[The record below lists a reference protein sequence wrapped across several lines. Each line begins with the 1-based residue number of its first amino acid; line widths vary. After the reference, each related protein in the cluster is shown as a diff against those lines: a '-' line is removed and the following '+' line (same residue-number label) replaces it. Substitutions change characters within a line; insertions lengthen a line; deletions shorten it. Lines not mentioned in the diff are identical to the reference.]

1 LRRSQN
7 KTPTPR
13 FGSLE
18 DLAAAL
24 DPGIIVFMGIIAG
37 DFGYLKSG
45 CPFIK
50 DSAVQHGKSR
60 KHRRFLSFFASVC

>member
-1 LRRSQN
+1 M
-7 KTPTPR
+7 
-13 FGSLE
+13 
-18 DLAAAL
+18 AAAL
-24 DPGIIVFMGIIAG
+24 APGNIVFMGVIAG